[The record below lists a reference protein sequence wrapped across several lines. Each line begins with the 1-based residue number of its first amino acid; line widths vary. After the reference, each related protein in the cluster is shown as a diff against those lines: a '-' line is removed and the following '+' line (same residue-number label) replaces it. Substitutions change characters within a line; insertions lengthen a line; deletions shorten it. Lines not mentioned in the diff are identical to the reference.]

1 MTIDFFEKEVEKM
14 QARFN
19 QTFGHHV
26 VCSLKARQEV
36 ILAVIYLE
44 TLCRKI
50 RKINRTDQA
59 RGEIQKFIRVR
70 NTLNNIFK
78 MFDHPAGERSK
89 HAGKTNW
96 RIEDNEKW
104 IQGK

>member
-1 MTIDFFEKEVEKM
+1 MKIDFFEKEVQKM

-26 VCSLKARQEV
+26 VCSLKTRQAV
-36 ILAVIYLE
+36 ILSIIHLE
-44 TLCRKI
+44 ILGRKI
-50 RKINRTDQA
+50 RKANRTDQT
-59 RGEIQKFIRVR
+59 RGEIQNFMRVR

-89 HAGKTNW
+89 YADKTNW

>member
-1 MTIDFFEKEVEKM
+1 MTIDFFEKEVQKM

-26 VCSLKARQEV
+26 VCNLKARQAV
-36 ILAVIYLE
+36 ILAVVYLE

-50 RKINRTDQA
+50 RKINRADLA
-59 RGEIQKFIRVR
+59 RDEIQKFIRVR

-78 MFDHPAGERSK
+78 MFDNPAGERNK
-89 HAGKTNW
+89 HADKTNW
-96 RIEDNEKW
+96 RIQDNEKW